1 MDFKDPKN
9 QILVLIVIV
18 FLALIYVWY
27 QKFYTPYAAEL
38 TSKKDKLE
46 KILSNLHAVQQRA
59 AGLQTLQQDYEAQA
73 KRYEA
78 VRLLLPEIK
87 EDERFLSQVHI
98 AAQVT
103 GSVVMSVIPQ
113 PPVPKDFYMSNT
125 YLVELSCTYHG
136 LGEFFAKVANF
147 PFIVTISDVQMAAI
161 DQNVASQTK
170 SLRKKDHTLMASF
183 KLTTYN
189 VRGGDIA
196 GGGHAQ

>member
-78 VRLLLPEIK
+78 VRLASGNKRRRKVFVASPYSRPSNRFSRHERNSATSGT
-87 EDERFLSQVHI
+87 ERFLYVQYLSGRVKLHLSWI
-98 AAQVT
+98 RGILCESREFPIHRYNIGCSDGGNRPKRRLANKKPEKEGPYVD
-103 GSVVMSVIPQ
+103 GVV
-113 PPVPKDFYMSNT
+113 
-125 YLVELSCTYHG
+125 
-136 LGEFFAKVANF
+136 
-147 PFIVTISDVQMAAI
+147 
-161 DQNVASQTK
+161 
-170 SLRKKDHTLMASF
+170 
-183 KLTTYN
+183 
-189 VRGGDIA
+189 
-196 GGGHAQ
+196 